1 MKRTEEN
8 LQVRAGV
15 VGVQSQTNTATGSG
29 GPGTG
34 WPWLSSWPQTEVNH
48 HRLVFRLF
56 ASSVP
61 FSFKMWR
68 ISEIDMSFGP
78 RIWCREHWGLERRG
92 LGAGNR
98 KRWTVRAS
106 WLSGEFNVEQNG
118 YPRLFAWPVPSLA
131 GLPHSKPNALSW
143 RKCDTTSSRSTYS
156 NQRPFPTL
164 VVFPPFKHSKYSSFL
179 NHNLSWKP
187 RHLYSSNG
195 SLQGRSFHK

>member
-1 MKRTEEN
+1 MSNHKQTLPVVARARDDPDFQVDPNRRSTTN
-8 LQVRAGV
+8 TIDWCSGCLQV
-15 VGVQSQTNTATGSG
+15 
-29 GPGTG
+29 PYHF
-34 WPWLSSWPQTEVNH
+34 PL
-48 HRLVFRLF
+48 
-56 ASSVP
+56 
-61 FSFKMWR
+61 KMWR
-68 ISEIDMSFGP
+68 ISEIDMSCGP
-78 RIWCREHWGLERRG
+78 RIWCRVHWGLERRG

-106 WLSGEFNVEQNG
+106 WLSGEFNVEENG

-131 GLPHSKPNALSW
+131 GLPHLKPNALSW